1 MDLEVAPEHMAPLEW
16 LFGELHE
23 AITGACNE

>member
-16 LFGELHE
+16 LFGDLHE
-23 AITGACNE
+23 AITEARNK